1 MKKRKW
7 IWIGGAILIIGIA
20 IGGYLMEKQTLRKL
34 AENDDLLIGSSIRY
48 DALLEDDT
56 YQRLATTEFSSWT
69 IENEMKMDAMQPEQ
83 GAFNFVKVDEMVQ
96 MAEEHDIKLR
106 GHVLVWGEALPEW
119 VSQQVVDRASAEQV
133 LKTHIQ
139 ELVKHYKGSIDTFD
153 VVNEAWNDDGTLRDT
168 IWLRTIGPDYIP
180 LAFQWA
186 REANPDAKLYY
197 NDYGNEMSNAKSEA
211 MLEALSNWKKDGI
224 PIDGIGMQTHVD
236 AADYRF
242 SKNRIQKWFTR
253 IEDAG
258 FDIAVTEMDVKLQ
271 NLNNGDAKNVQAER
285 FGDVMEV
292 CLDTPACGEFTV
304 WGISDNHSWVTEQES
319 PNGKPLLFDE
329 NGQPKKAYNTLK
341 RKLLF

>member
-20 IGGYLMEKQTLRKL
+20 IGGYLMERQPLRKL
-34 AENDDLLIGSSIRY
+34 AQDDGLLIGSSIRY

-56 YQRLATTEFSSWT
+56 YQKLATTEFSSWT

-83 GAFNFVKVDEMVQ
+83 GAFNFVKVDEMVL

-106 GHVLVWGEALPEW
+106 GHVLVWGEALPAW
-119 VSQQVVDRASAEQV
+119 VSQQAVDRASAEQV

-139 ELVKHYKGSIDTFD
+139 EIVTHYQGRIDTFD

-211 MLEALSNWKKDGI
+211 MLEALSNWKQEGI

-236 AADYRF
+236 AADPRF
-242 SKNRIQKWFTR
+242 SKDRIQEWFTR

-258 FDIAVTEMDVKLQ
+258 FEIAVTEMDVKLQ

-285 FGDVMEV
+285 YGDVMEV

-304 WGISDNHSWVTEQES
+304 WGISDNHSWVTEQEA
-319 PNGKPLLFDE
+319 PHGKPLLFDE

>member
-1 MKKRKW
+1 MKKHKW

-20 IGGYLMEKQTLRKL
+20 IGGYLMERQPLRKL
-34 AENDDLLIGSSIRY
+34 AQDDDLLIGSSIRY

-56 YQRLATTEFSSWT
+56 YRKLATTEFSSWT

-83 GAFNFVKVDEMVQ
+83 GAFNFAKVDEMVL

-106 GHVLVWGEALPEW
+106 GHVLVWGEALPAW
-119 VSQQVVDRASAEQV
+119 VSQQAVDRASAEQV

-139 ELVKHYKGSIDTFD
+139 EIVTHYQGRIDTFD

-197 NDYGNEMSNAKSEA
+197 NDYGSEMSNAKSEA
-211 MLEALSNWKKDGI
+211 MLEALSNWKQEGI

-236 AADYRF
+236 AADPRF
-242 SKNRIQKWFTR
+242 SKDRIQEWFTR

-258 FDIAVTEMDVKLQ
+258 FEIAVTEMDVKLQ

-285 FGDVMEV
+285 YGDVMEV
-292 CLDTPACGEFTV
+292 CLATPACGEFTV

-319 PNGKPLLFDE
+319 PHGKPLLFDE